1 MNVIIKK
8 VENDENYFYIM
19 TECNSYFG
27 LKKEIV
33 KDYVPKSGD
42 KLTLDICFGSL
53 IRGLS
58 KDGKQIFYLT
68 DEEID
73 EDNKKHLVPKK
84 QKQIDD
90 FVKEAPFLEQM
101 FNLLPKLLQ
110 HRIQI
115 FRCFSKD
122 FRVNEEIYEMY
133 AVFLAYKIFLH
144 CFKLGDFTENIAKF
158 DIEKYIKTHR
168 LLSRVLMSDNQV
180 NFAKNLAIHLYYDA
194 KCSNINIKAPNT
206 EDIKKSRA
214 IFLGRA
220 MSPLIG
226 DDCTPRR
233 YFIDRYIKTLQN

>member
-8 VENDENYFYIM
+8 VENDEDYFYIM

-27 LKKEIV
+27 LKKEII

-58 KDGKQIFYLT
+58 KDGKQIYYLT
-68 DEEID
+68 DKEID
-73 EDNKKHLVPKK
+73 EDNKKRLIQRK
-84 QKQIDD
+84 QKQIND
-90 FVKEAPFLEQM
+90 FIKEAPFLEQM

-122 FRVNEEIYEMY
+122 FRVKEEIYEMY

-144 CFKLGDFTENIAKF
+144 CFNFGNFTENIVKF

-168 LLSRVLMSDNQV
+168 FLSRVSMSDNQV
-180 NFAKNLAIHLYYDA
+180 NFAKNLAIHLCYDVE
-194 KCSNINIKAPNT
+194 SLNINIKAPNT
-206 EDIKKSRA
+206 DDIKKSRA

-220 MSPLIG
+220 LSPLIG
-226 DDCTPRR
+226 DDCTPRQ
-233 YFIDRYIKTLQN
+233 YFIERYIRTL